1 MLDDVKISNSA
12 KYLTLVGLVL
22 SLLGS
27 FYALFLGLSPGN
39 SGAALENGIISLV
52 FIIIAVATL
61 FLLKN
66 NLKIVGVVFIIASIA
81 IFFTAGTIALL
92 GAILL
97 FLAGIII
104 SAQ

>member
-1 MLDDVKISNSA
+1 MLDDVQISNA
-12 KYLTLVGLVL
+12 TKYLTLVGLVL

-52 FIIIAVATL
+52 FIIIAGTTL
-61 FLLKN
+61 FLSKN
-66 NLKIVGVVFIIASIA
+66 NLKILGIVFIISSIA
-81 IFFTAGTIALL
+81 IFSTAGTIALL

-97 FLAGIII
+97 FIAGIMI
-104 SAQ
+104 ST